1 MHLNHLFV
9 FHAVAQE
16 GNISRAAARLMVSQ
30 PAVSKQLKELER
42 SLRMPLFDRVP
53 RGVRFT
59 HAGKLLSDYARKIFN
74 LADEA
79 ERALEE
85 LRGLH
90 RGRLSVGAS
99 TTIGVYLLP
108 EIFVRFRQKYPG
120 VDMHLEIGDS
130 AAIRNSL
137 NQGSIDIGLTEKPV
151 EDDAF
156 DSVVLM
162 RDKMVAIAKPNH
174 PLARKQSV
182 SLAALCREPF
192 VVRETGSESKSLIE
206 RALVERGLTIKP
218 AMSLGSTEAIKRA
231 VAGGVG
237 VAIVSILSIELEVKA
252 KKLAVIRVS
261 NLEISRALY
270 RVSLRGAQPSRT
282 VTAFDELFERFISL
296 QM

>member
-120 VDMHLEIGDS
+120 VDMHL
-130 AAIRNSL
+130 
-137 NQGSIDIGLTEKPV
+137 
-151 EDDAF
+151 
-156 DSVVLM
+156 
-162 RDKMVAIAKPNH
+162 
-174 PLARKQSV
+174 
-182 SLAALCREPF
+182 
-192 VVRETGSESKSLIE
+192 
-206 RALVERGLTIKP
+206 
-218 AMSLGSTEAIKRA
+218 
-231 VAGGVG
+231 
-237 VAIVSILSIELEVKA
+237 
-252 KKLAVIRVS
+252 
-261 NLEISRALY
+261 
-270 RVSLRGAQPSRT
+270 
-282 VTAFDELFERFISL
+282 
-296 QM
+296 